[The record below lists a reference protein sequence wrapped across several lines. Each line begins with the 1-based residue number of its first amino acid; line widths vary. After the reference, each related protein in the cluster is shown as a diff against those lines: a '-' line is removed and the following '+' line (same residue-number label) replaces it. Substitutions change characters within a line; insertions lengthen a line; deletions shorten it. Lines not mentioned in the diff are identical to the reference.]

1 MLKKNKAD
9 SNIIHFVSYADD
21 TTNRKGGEYVKTQTR
36 INLFCRKYFP
46 QIKIFHNFNYKT
58 LIDSELYKNNL
69 ELFNPKYFVS
79 RKKDRQLGKYVYK
92 IYVILETLK
101 NINHGEYVLWMD
113 SSPMKEWYKN
123 KYKKIYN
130 LDKHIKICD
139 KNNGITCCTNNNRPI
154 LSDNCSPEM
163 MKNLDSSHLKNTVSC
178 CTSWMI
184 IKKTAHTL
192 KIFNEIIEYMK
203 GDFYKKVHLDSK
215 YDDGDQDVIDII
227 LKKNNMDNHFIGINK
242 CILTSFKHPE

>member
-1 MLKKNKAD
+1 
-9 SNIIHFVSYADD
+9 
-21 TTNRKGGEYVKTQTR
+21 
-36 INLFCRKYFP
+36 
-46 QIKIFHNFNYKT
+46 
-58 LIDSELYKNNL
+58 
-69 ELFNPKYFVS
+69 
-79 RKKDRQLGKYVYK
+79 
-92 IYVILETLK
+92 
-101 NINHGEYVLWMD
+101 
-113 SSPMKEWYKN
+113 
-123 KYKKIYN
+123 
-130 LDKHIKICD
+130 
-139 KNNGITCCTNNNRPI
+139 
-154 LSDNCSPEM
+154 M